1 MLPKAL
7 HGRAVGASSSSSS
20 SARRAPIDA
29 VTSAAPSAS
38 VRTPRALV
46 ATGASLN
53 SSSSSAPLAAA
64 AAAASAAAPT
74 CGARAPPPPP
84 PRAHTNRRSRPIARA
99 AAPAAD
105 NAQEGSSPA
114 APSSTTRGAGR
125 MTYYPSSYA
134 ELVGDAAASVAAAMA
149 DGLRRVEVEFP
160 PVPTGLDA
168 YKGSSDL
175 FIDSNVQLA
184 LTAAKM
190 LAGLTPLPAGA
201 PASSAAP
208 SPDGRRV
215 HIVVPDLGEYARSYK
230 LFRPAIEALGGGRI
244 TMGHLKE
251 AEAGGGVNPFDLIA
265 AASAALAGASAAP
278 DPAPAGAAADVL
290 IVVNATCG
298 DLPALEAYAAA
309 RGIRRNEETRPGAA
323 GAGAAAGADGAAANS
338 NGNGPT
344 LVLWNLE
351 LDTLRGDLGLL
362 GYPPKALHHRFL
374 ATVRPAF
381 FLRARDYSKSVPV
394 APFIVNY
401 SGALLREWP
410 GPWQV
415 MLRQDG
421 GEYAC
426 IAEDAVR
433 YNLGELKDELTA
445 AMGLDTEA
453 AGSVAALLR
462 RGYKTSTWFEDD
474 AENEQ
479 SREWRL

>member
-1 MLPKAL
+1 
-7 HGRAVGASSSSSS
+7 
-20 SARRAPIDA
+20 
-29 VTSAAPSAS
+29 
-38 VRTPRALV
+38 
-46 ATGASLN
+46 
-53 SSSSSAPLAAA
+53 
-64 AAAASAAAPT
+64 
-74 CGARAPPPPP
+74 
-84 PRAHTNRRSRPIARA
+84 
-99 AAPAAD
+99 
-105 NAQEGSSPA
+105 
-114 APSSTTRGAGR
+114 

-134 ELVGDAAASVAAAMA
+134 ELVGDAAQAVDSALG
-149 DGLRRVEVEFP
+149 DGLRRLEVEFP

-184 LTAAKM
+184 LSAAKM
-190 LAGLTPLPAGA
+190 LAGINPLPASAAANGSA
-201 PASSAAP
+201 PAA
-208 SPDGRRV
+208 GIQRKI

-230 LFRPAIEALGGGRI
+230 LFKPALEALGGRI

-251 AEAGGGVNPFDLIA
+251 ADPGGGVNPFDLVA
-265 AASAALAGASAAP
+265 AASAALAGANAAP
-278 DPAPAGAAADVL
+278 DPNNWGAEADVL
-290 IVVNATCG
+290 IVVNATCT
-298 DLPALEAYAAA
+298 DLPALEAYVQK
-309 RGIRRNEETRPGAA
+309 RGILRNEQTRD
-323 GAGAAAGADGAAANS
+323 GAGAATK
-338 NGNGPT
+338 GPA
-344 LVLWNLE
+344 LVCWNLE

-362 GYPPKALHHRFL
+362 GYPPKAVHHRFL
-374 ATVRPAF
+374 STVRPAF

-426 IAEDAVR
+426 IAEDSVR

-474 AENEQ
+474 AENEE

>member
-1 MLPKAL
+1 MAPAAL
-7 HGRAVGASSSSSS
+7 LGAHTAPTAASRAASQRATTAKIDSSPLLHRPVVPSLLRS
-20 SARRAPIDA
+20 RL
-29 VTSAAPSAS
+29 APSA
-38 VRTPRALV
+38 A
-46 ATGASLN
+46 AN
-53 SSSSSAPLAAA
+53 AAA
-64 AAAASAAAPT
+64 APQRR
-74 CGARAPPPPP
+74 RA
-84 PRAHTNRRSRPIARA
+84 RPIPTARA
-99 AAPAAD
+99 AAPSAD
-105 NAQEGSSPA
+105 P
-114 APSSTTRGAGR
+114 APSSPPTRGAGR
-125 MTYYPSSYA
+125 MTYYPSSYT
-134 ELVGDAAASVAAAMA
+134 ELVGDAAAAVDAALT
-149 DGLRRVEVEFP
+149 DGLKRVEVEFP

-184 LTAAKM
+184 LSAAKM
-190 LAGLTPLPAGA
+190 LAGIVPLPGGGGA
-201 PASSAAP
+201 QALSSSSSSS
-208 SPDGRRV
+208 SPQPQQQPQRNI

-230 LFRPAIEALGGGRI
+230 LFKPALDALGGRI

-251 AEAGGGVNPFDLIA
+251 ADPGGGVNPFDLVA
-265 AASAALAGASAAP
+265 AASAALAGAGAAP

-290 IVVNATCG
+290 VVVNATCT
-298 DLPALEAYAAA
+298 DLPALENYVKA
-309 RGIRRNEETRPGAA
+309 RRVLRNEDTSGSSSASSS
-323 GAGAAAGADGAAANS
+323 S
-338 NGNGPT
+338 NGPA
-344 LVLWNLE
+344 LVCWNLE

-374 ATVRPAF
+374 STVRPAF

-426 IAEDAVR
+426 IAEDKVR

-474 AENEQ
+474 AENEE

>member
-1 MLPKAL
+1 MLQA
-7 HGRAVGASSSSSS
+7 GSAARAPCA
-20 SARRAPIDA
+20 SARRAADGGPSRPSLA
-29 VTSAAPSAS
+29 AAPCSSSGRGSIASAS
-38 VRTPRALV
+38 
-46 ATGASLN
+46 
-53 SSSSSAPLAAA
+53 SSPSSAAA
-64 AAAASAAAPT
+64 AAAAACGPPAAAA
-74 CGARAPPPPP
+74 GRRAP
-84 PRAHTNRRSRPIARA
+84 RHHHANGNNNLLARA
-99 AAPAAD
+99 AAPASASSSS
-105 NAQEGSSPA
+105 AQEGSGSESPSA
-114 APSSTTRGAGR
+114 SPRGAGR

-134 ELVGDAAASVAAAMA
+134 ELVGDAAAAVDTALS
-149 DGLRRVEVEFP
+149 DGLRRLEVEFP

-184 LTAAKM
+184 LSAAKM
-190 LAGLTPLPAGA
+190 LAGINPLPGA
-201 PASSAAP
+201 AQNNGNAAANASQP
-208 SPDGRRV
+208 QQKQRRV

-230 LFRPAIEALGGGRI
+230 LFKPALEALGGRI

-251 AEAGGGVNPFDLIA
+251 AEPGGGVNPFDLVA
-265 AASAALAGASAAP
+265 AASAALAGAGAAP
-278 DPAPAGAAADVL
+278 DPSAWGAEADILV
-290 IVVNATCG
+290 VVNATCT
-298 DLPALEAYAAA
+298 DLPALEAYCQR
-309 RGIRRNEETRPGAA
+309 RGIRRNEEARKQMLAA
-323 GAGAAAGADGAAANS
+323 QGDS
-338 NGNGPT
+338 NDKSLGPA
-344 LVLWNLE
+344 LVFWNLE

-362 GYPPKALHHRFL
+362 GYPPKAVHHRFL
-374 ATVRPAF
+374 STVRPAF

-426 IAEDAVR
+426 IAEDSVR

-474 AENEQ
+474 AENEE

>member
-1 MLPKAL
+1 MPAP
-7 HGRAVGASSSSSS
+7 RAVVVPSLLRS
-20 SARRAPIDA
+20 RL
-29 VTSAAPSAS
+29 AAP
-38 VRTPRALV
+38 
-46 ATGASLN
+46 AT
-53 SSSSSAPLAAA
+53 
-64 AAAASAAAPT
+64 AAAASAANANAANAATAP
-74 CGARAPPPPP
+74 APG
-84 PRAHTNRRSRPIARA
+84 RRHRNRTTGRA
-99 AAPAAD
+99 AAPAAGD
-105 NAQEGSSPA
+105 ASPA
-114 APSSTTRGAGR
+114 AAASTPTNPAARGAGR

-134 ELVGDAAASVAAAMA
+134 ELVGDAAAAVDAALS

-190 LAGLTPLPAGA
+190 LAGLVPLPPAGGA
-201 PASSAAP
+201 GGGAAATTAATP
-208 SPDGRRV
+208 PPQRKI
-215 HIVVPDLGEYARSYK
+215 HIVVPDLGEYGRSYK
-230 LFRPAIEALGGGRI
+230 LFKPALDALGGRI

-251 AEAGGGVNPFDLIA
+251 AEPGGGVNPFDLVA
-265 AASAALAGASAAP
+265 AASAALAGAGAAP

-298 DLPALEAYAAA
+298 DLPALEAYAKA
-309 RGIRRNEETRPGAA
+309 RNVLRNEDTKATSSASSGATA
-323 GAGAAAGADGAAANS
+323 SATTQSAA
-338 NGNGPT
+338 
-344 LVLWNLE
+344 LVCWNLE

-362 GYPPKALHHRFL
+362 GYPPKAVHHRFL
-374 ATVRPAF
+374 STVRPAF

-426 IAEDAVR
+426 IAEDKVR

-474 AENEQ
+474 AENEE

>member
-1 MLPKAL
+1 MLAAGTT
-7 HGRAVGASSSSSS
+7 GRAARPRASARRAADGAAPSRPLCTPSSALASSSSHSS
-20 SARRAPIDA
+20 GSR
-29 VTSAAPSAS
+29 AAPTTNTTS
-38 VRTPRALV
+38 
-46 ATGASLN
+46 
-53 SSSSSAPLAAA
+53 AAA
-64 AAAASAAAPT
+64 AAAAAA
-74 CGARAPPPPP
+74 CGRGGRRNPAAR
-84 PRAHTNRRSRPIARA
+84 RASNLLPAARA
-99 AAPAAD
+99 AAPAA
-105 NAQEGSSPA
+105 QEGGSSSSSGSD
-114 APSSTTRGAGR
+114 APTAPNARGAGR
-125 MTYYPSSYA
+125 MTYYPSSYL
-134 ELVGDAAASVAAAMA
+134 ELVGDAACAVDAALA
-149 DGLRRVEVEFP
+149 DGLRRLEVEFP

-190 LAGLTPLPAGA
+190 LAGITPLPAGA
-201 PASSAAP
+201 QAGAAAAP
-208 SPDGRRV
+208 PTTADRPQRKI

-230 LFRPAIEALGGGRI
+230 LFKPALEALGGRI

-251 AEAGGGVNPFDLIA
+251 ADPGGGVNPFDLVA
-265 AASAALAGASAAP
+265 AAAAALAGAGAAP
-278 DPAPAGAAADVL
+278 DPNAWGAAADVL
-290 IVVNATCG
+290 IVVNATCT
-298 DLPALEAYAAA
+298 DLPALEAYVQK
-309 RGIRRNEETRPGAA
+309 RGVAKNEETRGGGGGGGGGAPA
-323 GAGAAAGADGAAANS
+323 AVAAAK
-338 NGNGPT
+338 GPAF
-344 LVLWNLE
+344 VSWNLE

-362 GYPPKALHHRFL
+362 GYPPKVLHHRFL
-374 ATVRPAF
+374 STVRPAF
-381 FLRARDYSKSVPV
+381 FLRTRDYSKGVPV

-474 AENEQ
+474 AENEL

>member
-1 MLPKAL
+1 MVCPSIS
-7 HGRAVGASSSSSS
+7 GRAAGASSSA
-20 SARRAPIDA
+20 SARRVAAAAAHDA
-29 VTSAAPSAS
+29 ARTRPSLAAA
-38 VRTPRALV
+38 A
-46 ATGASLN
+46 AGASLTHI
-53 SSSSSAPLAAA
+53 AAA
-64 AAAASAAAPT
+64 AAAAAAPVDAARAAAANRAPTT
-74 CGARAPPPPP
+74 CGPRRAS
-84 PRAHTNRRSRPIARA
+84 RSPHGGLVAARA
-99 AAPAAD
+99 AAPAA
-105 NAQEGSSPA
+105 QEGASSP
-114 APSSTTRGAGR
+114 SSRGAGR

-134 ELVGDAAASVAAAMA
+134 ELVGDAAASIAAAIA

-184 LTAAKM
+184 MSAAKM
-190 LAGLTPLPAGA
+190 LAGVAPLPAGS

-208 SPDGRRV
+208 AGGRRV
-215 HIVVPDLGEYARSYK
+215 HIVVPDLGEYGRSYK
-230 LFRPAIEALGGGRI
+230 LFKPAMDALGGGRI

-251 AEAGGGVNPFDLIA
+251 MEPGGGVNPFDLIA
-265 AASAALAGASAAP
+265 AATNALAGGAAAAAP
-278 DPAPAGAAADVL
+278 DPAPAGALADVL
-290 IVVNATCG
+290 IVVNGTCG
-298 DLPALEAYAAA
+298 DLPALEAYATA
-309 RGIRRNEETRPGAA
+309 RGVRRNEETRAAEA
-323 GAGAAAGADGAAANS
+323 GAGAGGAGGA
-338 NGNGPT
+338 GGGGGPGGGPA

-362 GYPPKALHHRFL
+362 GYPPKDLHHRFL